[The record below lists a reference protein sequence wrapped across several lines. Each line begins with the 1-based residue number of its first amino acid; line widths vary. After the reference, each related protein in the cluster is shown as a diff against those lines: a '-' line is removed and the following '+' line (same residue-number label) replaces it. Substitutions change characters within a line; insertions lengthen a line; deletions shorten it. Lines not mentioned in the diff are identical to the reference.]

1 MAAYMLKSKEVAEM
15 LGVTTAT
22 LLRWR
27 NEGTAPRH
35 VRLPSGIV
43 RFRIEDVEK
52 WLKRNEGR

>member
-1 MAAYMLKSKEVAEM
+1 MATYMLKSKEVAAM
-15 LGVTTAT
+15 LGITTAT

-43 RFRIEDVEK
+43 RFRIEDVERFIK
-52 WLKRNEGR
+52 AGER

>member
-1 MAAYMLKSKEVAEM
+1 MATYMLKSKEVAEM
-15 LGVTTAT
+15 LGITTAT

-27 NEGTAPRH
+27 NEGIAPRH

>member
-1 MAAYMLKSKEVAEM
+1 MATCMLKSKEVAAM
-15 LGVTTAT
+15 LGITTAT

-43 RFRIEDVEK
+43 RFRIEDVERFIK
-52 WLKRNEGR
+52 AGER